1 MLYLALIRMSEKLPE
16 TLRIQVEQ
24 GISVLKLGGLIAYP
38 TDTVYGL
45 GAPVFS
51 PEAVL
56 RVFQVKKRP
65 QNMAL
70 PLLLS
75 DISQLDE
82 VAASVPPLG
91 RFLAKH
97 FWPGA
102 LTIILQKSN
111 IISDIIT
118 AGSDSVGVR
127 IPNHPVP
134 LALVRGLG
142 APITGTSANL
152 SGKPSPLTAE
162 EVQAQIGAGVN
173 FIIDG
178 GRTPGGIESTVVD
191 VTLEKPVILRQGA
204 ISRDELARKCAE
216 NGFKVEFSIK

>member
-1 MLYLALIRMSEKLPE
+1 MFDKLPE

-24 GISVLKLGGLIAYP
+24 GISVLKLGGLVAYP

-45 GAPVFS
+45 GAPAFS

-56 RVFQVKKRP
+56 RIFQVKKRP

-75 DISQLDE
+75 DISQIDK
-82 VAASVPPLG
+82 VAVSVPPLG
-91 RFLAKH
+91 RFLAEK

-102 LTIILQKSN
+102 LTIVLNKSDVV
-111 IISDIIT
+111 SDIIT
-118 AGSDSVGVR
+118 AGSDKVGVR

-162 EVQAQIGAGVN
+162 EVQAQIGAGVD

-191 VTLEKPVILRQGA
+191 VTLGNPVILRQGA
-204 ISRDELARKCAE
+204 ISREEIESKCAE
-216 NGFKVEFSIK
+216 YGLKVEFSIK